1 MKLICLMN
9 YYWLEDKWVS
19 FNNNMSTYIKVS
31 KAQTSKIIQSR
42 GFLESLLSRLLGPI
56 MKVAVPLAKNI
67 LALLA
72 ITAATS
78 ATDAGI

>member
-31 KAQTSKIIQSR
+31 KAHTSKIIQSR

-56 MKVAVPLAKNI
+56 MKVAVPLAKNL
-67 LALLA
+67 LAL
-72 ITAATS
+72 
-78 ATDAGI
+78 

>member
-9 YYWLEDKWVS
+9 YYWLQDKWVS

-31 KAQTSKIIQSR
+31 KAQTSKTIQSR

-56 MKVAVPLAKNI
+56 MKVALPLAKNL